1 MPITGK
7 WWIFSETIVQ
17 YELESPGVYELGNSS
32 GQVIYIGSTNNVR
45 RRLREH
51 LAESGTCVKRNAAF
65 YRVEYTSNHLARER
79 ELYNEHVRLYG
90 RSPLCNEVR
99 PGGR

>member
-1 MPITGK
+1 M
-7 WWIFSETIVQ
+7 FAETIVQ
-17 YELESPGVYELGNSS
+17 YERESAGVYELGNSS

-51 LAESGTCVKRNAAF
+51 LAESGTCIKRNASV
-65 YRVEYTSNHLARER
+65 YRVEYTSNYLAREG
-79 ELYNEHVRLYG
+79 ELYDEYVRLYG
-90 RSPLCNEVR
+90 RAPHCNEVR